1 MQFYY
6 RDLIFLLNSVSVNI
20 VHVKMIQ
27 SYKKVTTHNPNLKDK
42 ELNIQSI
49 NILKALIEIK
59 RINPKLLI
67 R

>member
-27 SYKKVTTHNPNLKDK
+27 SNKKVTTHNPNLKDK

-49 NILKALIEIK
+49 NILKALI
-59 RINPKLLI
+59 
-67 R
+67 

>member
-49 NILKALIEIK
+49 NILKALI
-59 RINPKLLI
+59 
-67 R
+67 